1 MGAINLDTCDAVEHR
16 IFSVD
21 LDEEEEDGCGR
32 CAKPRSLRAGSAL
45 VRQCLERQ
53 VEAVAKPTRRFRV
66 TRTGGSR
73 ERAGREAP
81 GPPTAD
87 AADGGRV

>member
-32 CAKPRSLRAGSAL
+32 CAKPRSLRFCKLLWARCLGPWERWRPWPPALAQATMRSGSAGSGLSRGVMAP
-45 VRQCLERQ
+45 V
-53 VEAVAKPTRRFRV
+53 VPTG
-66 TRTGGSR
+66 TW
-73 ERAGREAP
+73 
-81 GPPTAD
+81 
-87 AADGGRV
+87 